1 MKTLIHRSKGSVR
14 YAFKDSIKLLENNKS
29 KQSLIYLF
37 FTYGTKRFKYSTGFK
52 SCFAHWDF
60 KKQRIKNISSLT
72 NKDEVNSSLKK
83 YEEELLEKYRELY
96 NEYGEAVNNQMLK
109 DELDIIVRK
118 KKKEPTNEELDF
130 IGVCNKFITDKGNS
144 ITPVT
149 KRVYKQA
156 ITHLESYEKEKNVTL
171 TFDIIDMNFYNSF
184 KSYLE
189 DGDFSLNTIG
199 KHIKTL
205 KSFMNYAL
213 IEGYTENIKFK
224 SKDFKVV
231 KEITTEI
238 FLTEEEI
245 AEMHK
250 KDLSKNPEY
259 ERARDIFLI
268 GCYTGQRISDY
279 NKLSK
284 DDIVTKDGIDY
295 FKFRQHKNKKYNRIV
310 MCPITKEIRE
320 IMDKRYNGLP
330 PKKMSEP
337 VMNRYL
343 KKIGEI
349 LEFNE
354 LVKCEYTKGG
364 KEVRK
369 MIPKYDLI
377 SSHTARRSFC
387 TNKYKKGMNIFD
399 IMLFTGHSTE
409 KEFYKYIRI
418 KDEERA
424 AHIAKSGFFN
434 I

>member
-14 YAFKDSIKLLENNKS
+14 YAFKDSIKLLEKNKMQ
-29 KQSLIYLF
+29 QSLIYLF
-37 FTYGTKRFKYSTGFK
+37 FTYGNKRFKYSTGFK
-52 SCFAHWDF
+52 SCYAHWDL

-72 NKDEVNSSLKK
+72 NKDEVNESLKD
-83 YEEELLEKYRELY
+83 YENLFLDKYRELY
-96 NEYGEAVNNQMLK
+96 KEYGDAINNQMLK
-109 DELDIIVRK
+109 AELDIIVRK
-118 KKKEPTNEELDF
+118 KKVESTDEELSF
-130 IGVCNKFITDKGNS
+130 IDVCNKFIDEKGDS

-156 ITHLESYEKEKNVTL
+156 ITHLQKYEVKNNVTL

-189 DGDFSLNTIG
+189 KGNFSLNTIG
-199 KHIKTL
+199 KHIKTI

-213 IEGYTENIKFK
+213 IEGHTENIKFK

-231 KEITTEI
+231 KEITTEV

-245 AEMHK
+245 AAMHK
-250 KDLSKNPEY
+250 KDLSETPEI

-284 DDIVTKDGIDY
+284 DDIVTQDGIDY

-320 IMDKRYNGLP
+320 IMDKRYKGLP
-330 PKKMSEP
+330 PKQMAEP
-337 VMNRYL
+337 VLNRHL
-343 KKIGEI
+343 KTIGKK
-349 LEFNE
+349 LEFDE
-354 LVKCEYTKGG
+354 LIKCEYTKGG
-364 KEVRK
+364 KEVRE

-387 TNKYKKGMNIFD
+387 TNKYKQGMNIFD